1 MQTATVRLTDHLTHE
16 RAVWRAMWRMSWPS
30 VLSAWLKSSFMLAD
44 TLFAGRISTTA
55 LAGMS
60 AAVFFVWMFHSLSL
74 TNSIGALSLI
84 AQAKGRGDE
93 EQVRATFRRTLVL
106 GPALGF
112 VVSVVMGLAG
122 PSALTLLGL
131 DDAVLAAAR
140 AYLVSIAVCGVG
152 LWFFDTIE
160 QAFRGT
166 GDART
171 PLTVTAAFALLN
183 VVLNPVL
190 AFGFGPIPALGLVG
204 IAASSG
210 VTWFGGG
217 FVLLAC
223 AYKRGLLRPSS
234 ARPPRAWSV
243 WRIGLP
249 TAAVG
254 ICFDLIWVSLAP
266 LIAKSGPAALAA
278 VAVGHRLESL
288 SYQTSNGISM
298 ACASL
303 VGQACGMRRPDLARA
318 VAFRSAASGFVL
330 SSAWIGLLL
339 LSAPVV
345 IPLFNDDPD
354 VLHYGL
360 LYLWFAGAPSV
371 MQGVELIFVGAFSGT
386 GRTTLPSALML
397 LAYGSRIPLA
407 AVLAPL
413 YGAAGVF
420 GGIGFTAALSGAAVA
435 LAFALVGARTPS
447 YFRRRRAAANTL
459 EDLS

>member
-1 MQTATVRLTDHLTHE
+1 METASVRLADHLTDN
-16 RAVWRAMWRMSWPS
+16 RGVWRAIWRMSWPS
-30 VLSAWLKSSFMLAD
+30 VVAAWLKSSFMLAD

-74 TNSIGALSLI
+74 TNSLGSLSLI
-84 AQAKGRGDE
+84 AQAKGAFDE
-93 EQVRATFRRTLVL
+93 ERVRATFRRTIVL
-106 GPALGF
+106 GPLLGAIASVVLGIGGSIALG
-112 VVSVVMGLAG
+112 SM
-122 PSALTLLGL
+122 GL
-131 DDAVLAAAR
+131 DDDVLASAR
-140 AYLVSIAVCGVG
+140 SYLVSIAVCGTG

-171 PLTVTAAFALLN
+171 PLAVTAAFALLN

-190 AFGFGPIPALGLVG
+190 AFGVGPIPALGLVG

-217 FVLLAC
+217 FVLLFVARQ
-223 AYKRGLLRPSS
+223 RGLLRPST

-254 ICFDLIWVSLAP
+254 IFFDLIWVSLAP

-278 VAVGHRLESL
+278 VAVGHRLESV
-288 SYQTSNGISM
+288 SYQMSNGISM

-303 VGQACGMRRPDLARA
+303 VGQAWGMGRTDLARA
-318 VAFRSAASGFVL
+318 VAFRSALSGFVL
-330 SSAWIGLLL
+330 SSSWIALLL

-345 IPLFNDDPD
+345 IPLFNADED
-354 VLHYGL
+354 VLRYGL
-360 LYLWFAGAPSV
+360 LYLWLAGATSV
-371 MQGVELIFVGAFSGT
+371 LQGVELIFTGAFSGT
-386 GRTTLPSALML
+386 GRTALPSALML
-397 LAYGSRIPLA
+397 VSYGTRIPLA
-407 AVLAPL
+407 ARFAPV

-420 GGIGFTAALSGAAVA
+420 GAIGFTAALSGIVVA
-435 LAFALVGARTPS
+435 LAFALVGARRPGATS
-447 YFRRRRAAANTL
+447 GATGEAT
-459 EDLS
+459 

>member
-1 MQTATVRLTDHLTHE
+1 MESASVRLTDHLTHE
-16 RAVWRAMWRMSWPS
+16 SGVWRAMWRMSWPS
-30 VLSAWLKSSFMLAD
+30 VLSAWLKSSFLLAD

-74 TNSIGALSLI
+74 TNSLGALSLI
-84 AQAKGRGDE
+84 AQAKGSHDE
-93 EQVRATFRRTLVL
+93 ERVRATFRRTLVL
-106 GPALGF
+106 GPFLGLI
-112 VVSVVMGLAG
+112 VSLIMGLVG
-122 PSALTLLGL
+122 PSALGLLGL
-131 DDAVLAAAR
+131 DDEVLAAAR
-140 AYLVSIAVCGVG
+140 TYLIAIAACGTG

-171 PLTVTAAFALLN
+171 PLLVTASFAALN

-190 AFGFGPIPALGLVG
+190 AFGLGPIPALGLVG

-210 VTWFGGG
+210 VAWFGGG
-217 FVLLAC
+217 FVLLFFAH
-223 AYKRGLLRPSS
+223 KRGLLRPSS

-278 VAVGHRLESL
+278 VAVGHRLESV

-303 VGQACGMRRPDLARA
+303 VGQAWGMKEPKLARA
-318 VAFRSAASGFVL
+318 VAFRSALSGFVL
-330 SSAWIGLLL
+330 SSLWIGLLL

-345 IPLFNDDPD
+345 ILLFNADPD

-360 LYLWFAGAPSV
+360 LYLWLAGAPSV

-386 GRTTLPSALML
+386 GRTVLPSVLML
-397 LAYGSRIPLA
+397 VSYGARIPLA
-407 AVLAPL
+407 AVLAPT

-420 GGIGFTAALSGAAVA
+420 GGIGFTAALSGAVVA
-435 LAFALVGARTPS
+435 LAFALFGARTTMP
-447 YFRRRRAAANTL
+447 FGRRRHATETV